1 MKPLRRYVQ
10 EQIKKNPR
18 FAQQLGE
25 AEADVNLAIALAQLR
40 EQRGLTQRELAVRTG
55 MKQPQ
60 IARLE
65 KGAQLPNIATLWRIL
80 NVLGATL
87 ELGPDGHCRVR
98 PLRKPTRV
106 KARTLIHA

>member
-1 MKPLRRYVQ
+1 MKPLRQYVH
-10 EQIKKNPR
+10 EQIKRSPR
-18 FAQQLGE
+18 FAQHLEG

-40 EQRGLTQRELAVRTG
+40 EQRGLSQRELAERAG

-65 KGAQLPNIATLWRIL
+65 KGAQLPNVATLWRVL
-80 NVLGATL
+80 SVLGATL

-98 PLRKPTRV
+98 PLRKPTPAKSGALV
-106 KARTLIHA
+106 HA